1 VFLFITYSLWKTK
14 FCHRALCG
22 SVIPFLRL
30 NDFKK
35 EFFPQVKIMMEVHE
49 QHGKDIAAL
58 KLLKQKE
65 KQFYKYI
72 NLINDLQRVIV
83 IRYINRQ

>member
-1 VFLFITYSLWKTK
+1 
-14 FCHRALCG
+14 
-22 SVIPFLRL
+22 
-30 NDFKK
+30 
-35 EFFPQVKIMMEVHE
+35 MMEVHE